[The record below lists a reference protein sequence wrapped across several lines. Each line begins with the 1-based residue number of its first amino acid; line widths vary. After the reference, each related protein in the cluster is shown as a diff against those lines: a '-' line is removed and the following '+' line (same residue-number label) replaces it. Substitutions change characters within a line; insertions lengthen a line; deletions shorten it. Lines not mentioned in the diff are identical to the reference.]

1 MVGWPR
7 LWVSL
12 RRHPLFVLGLIAG
25 VVGVVGW
32 IYGWQHGH
40 GLTTVA
46 LLAMLLGSRDYMITI
61 PYAQGFVAVYY
72 SRKFLASRDD
82 EQALR
87 FAKDGAKWFGRLAK
101 HRPEHTFRYAVA
113 LDNLWS
119 LLRRAGRHQEALAAA
134 EPAVTAWR
142 TAVADDATWSRRLA
156 DALHNLFLSRAV
168 LDTTDGLLE
177 PTLEAIELHRKHIA
191 EEERRLATSLR
202 CLGITRRQLDQWSEA
217 LQTAE
222 ELVVVRRKMLAR
234 EPSDQELTL
243 DLAEALYDLGR
254 TLYVN
259 DRGDDGLWALRE
271 AIELYQG
278 EVSDIGGANTCSH
291 IAEILETLEL
301 HDDALDAYRT
311 ALAIRRRAGAR
322 DDKLADDLTATATL
336 LLRHDRHDEALP
348 VAVEAVDV
356 CRQLGEPARLAGV
369 LHLLGAIYEQTGELA
384 LALAAGEE
392 ALAILEELAA
402 DDHDQLGHLT
412 MSLDD
417 HASLLQRM
425 GRYDEARE
433 AQARAAE
440 LRRQE

>member
-12 RRHPLFVLGLIAG
+12 RRHPLFAIGFIAG

-32 IYGWQHGH
+32 IYGWQYGH

-46 LLAMLLGSRDYMITI
+46 LLVMLIGSRDYMLTI
-61 PYAQGFVAVYY
+61 PYAQGFVAVHY
-72 SRKFLASRDD
+72 SRKFLASGDD
-82 EQALR
+82 EQALQ
-87 FAKDGAKWFGRLAK
+87 FAKNGAKWFGRLATR
-101 HRPEHTFRYAVA
+101 RPEHTFRYAVA

-119 LLRRAGRHQEALAAA
+119 LLREAGRHEEALAAA
-134 EPAVTAWR
+134 ESAVTAWR
-142 TAVADDATWSRRLA
+142 TAAADDAMWSRRLA
-156 DALHNLFLSRAV
+156 DALQNLFLSRSA
-168 LDTTDGLLE
+168 LDRTDGLLE
-177 PTLEAIELHRKHIA
+177 PTLEAIELHRKLIA
-191 EEERRLATSLR
+191 GEERCLAANLHN
-202 CLGITRRQLDQWSEA
+202 LGIVRRQLDQWTDA
-217 LQTAE
+217 LPTAE
-222 ELVVVRRKMLAR
+222 ELVAVRRQMLAR
-234 EPSDQELTL
+234 EPGDQELTL
-243 DLAEALYDLGR
+243 DLARALYDLGR

-259 DRGDDGLWALRE
+259 DRADDGLWALRE
-271 AIELYQG
+271 ALELYQG

-291 IAEILETLEL
+291 VAEILNTLEL

-322 DDKLADDLTATATL
+322 DDKLADDLTETATL

-348 VAVEAVDV
+348 LALEAVDLG
-356 CRQLGEPARLAGV
+356 RQLREPARLAGV
-369 LHLLGAIYEQTGELA
+369 QHLLGAIYEETGELA
-384 LALAAGEE
+384 LALAASEE

-402 DDHDQLGHLT
+402 DDQDQLHHLT

-425 GRYDEARE
+425 ARYDDARE
-433 AQARAAE
+433 AQAKASE

>member
-12 RRHPLFVLGLIAG
+12 RRHPLFAIGFIAG

-32 IYGWQHGH
+32 IYGWQYGH

-46 LLAMLLGSRDYMITI
+46 LLVMLLGSRDYMYTI
-61 PYAQGFVAVYY
+61 PYAQGFVAVHY
-72 SRKFLASRDD
+72 SRKFHAGGDD
-82 EQALR
+82 KQALQ
-87 FAKDGAKWFGRLAK
+87 FAKNGAKWFGRLAK
-101 HRPEHTFRYAVA
+101 RRPEHTSRYAVA

-119 LLRRAGRHQEALAAA
+119 LLRGAGRHEEALAAA
-134 EPAVTAWR
+134 ESAVTAWR
-142 TAVADDATWSRRLA
+142 TAAADDDKWTHSLA
-156 DALHNLFLSRAV
+156 DALHNLFLSRAA
-168 LDTTDGLLE
+168 LDRTDGLLE
-177 PTLEAIELHRKHIA
+177 PTLEAIELHRKLIA
-191 EEERRLATSLR
+191 REERCLATNLH

-217 LQTAE
+217 LPAAE
-222 ELVVVRRKMLAR
+222 ELVAVRRRMLAR
-234 EPSDQELTL
+234 EPGDQELTL
-243 DLAEALYDLGR
+243 DLARALYDLGR

-278 EVSDIGGANTCSH
+278 EISDIGCANTCSH
-291 IAEILETLEL
+291 VAEILDTLEL
-301 HDDALDAYRT
+301 HGDALDAYGT

-348 VAVEAVDV
+348 AAVEAVDV
-356 CRQLGEPARLAGV
+356 CRPLGEPARLAGV
-369 LHLLGAIYEQTGELA
+369 LHLLGATYEQTGELA
-384 LALAAGEE
+384 LALAASEE
-392 ALAILEELAA
+392 ALAILEELATE
-402 DDHDQLGHLT
+402 DHDQLDHLT

-433 AQARAAE
+433 AQAKAAE